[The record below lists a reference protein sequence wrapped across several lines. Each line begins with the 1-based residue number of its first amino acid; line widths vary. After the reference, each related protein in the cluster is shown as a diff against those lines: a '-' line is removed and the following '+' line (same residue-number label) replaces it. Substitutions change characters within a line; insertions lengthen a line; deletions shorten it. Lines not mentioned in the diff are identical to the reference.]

1 MSAAAPMGA
10 RQQAVIAVNAGS
22 SSLKFALYPYLADG
36 STGAATLSG
45 GIDGLEPDGQ
55 PALALRTASASI
67 KQALPRTPGD
77 SFEQAL
83 TALRGILRQHA
94 GDVEVVAIAHR
105 IVHGGERY
113 AQSVLLDAA
122 TLAELRALAPLAPLH
137 QPHNLDGVEAFQRA
151 YPGLPQVGCFD
162 TSFHASMGPLEQNFA
177 LPQALRKEGIRRYGF
192 HGLSYR
198 YVAAR
203 LAEHSERAKD
213 RVLMAHLGNGASVCA
228 MRNGASSATSMGFSA
243 LDGLMMGTRS
253 GALDPGVL
261 LHLLRQGWDCARI
274 EAMLYK
280 QSGLLGVSGVSADM
294 RTLRA
299 SEQPEAAFAI
309 ELFVHRLVRECGALT
324 ATLGGVDLLAFTGGI
339 GEHDAALRQAAC
351 EQLGFL
357 GLRIDPARNRE
368 ADGNSIM
375 AIHASSSSVEIW
387 VVPTDEGRVAAGD
400 AAALLTRPH

>member
-1 MSAAAPMGA
+1 MRA
-10 RQQAVIAVNAGS
+10 RRQAIIAVNAGS

-36 STGAATLSG
+36 GTGAATLSG
-45 GIDGLEPDGQ
+45 GIDGLEPGGQ
-55 PALALRTASASI
+55 PGLTLQAAGASSR
-67 KQALPRTPGD
+67 QALPITPID

-83 TALRGILRQHA
+83 TTLRKVLAQHA
-94 GDVEVVAIAHR
+94 GDIEVVAIAHR
-105 IVHGGERY
+105 IVHGGE
-113 AQSVLLDAA
+113 AFPQSVLLDAEA
-122 TLAELRALAPLAPLH
+122 MARLRALAPLAPLH

-162 TSFHASMGPLEQNFA
+162 TSFHASMGPLEQTFA
-177 LPQALRKEGIRRYGF
+177 LPRALRQDGIRRYGF

-203 LAEHSERAKD
+203 LAEHSERAGA

-228 MRNGASSATSMGFSA
+228 MRDGASSATSMGFSA

-261 LHLLRQGWDCARI
+261 LHLLRLGWDRARI

-299 SEQPEAAFAI
+299 SEQPAAAFAI

-324 ATLGGVDLLAFTGGI
+324 ATLGGIDLLAFTGGI
-339 GEHDAALRQAAC
+339 GEHDAALRQATC
-351 EQLGFL
+351 EQLAFL

-368 ADGNSIM
+368 ADGSRIM
-375 AIHASSSSVEIW
+375 AIHAPSSSVEIW

-400 AAALLTRPH
+400 AAALLAAAR